1 MARILLAT
9 GKGLERFL
17 RQIKQD
23 HDVVHIKNAAE
34 FGDRL
39 SSEEWDVVIA
49 EASMAESL
57 EEKTLERLEQQNTVF
72 IFLTSVEGL
81 SPKLREKAFAV
92 VEEPW
97 TSDKLQTALKNA
109 LKHRKLLQIIEQ
121 LRKEEEKKYFLVGKS
136 EAMRKLWDD
145 IRKVAAS
152 DATVLIVGES
162 GTGKELVARAI
173 HKLSRRKNEP
183 FVRVNCAAIPE
194 ELIESELFGH
204 ERGAFT
210 GAYERKIGKF
220 EMAHR
225 GTLFLDEIGDMSLRT
240 QAKLLRA
247 IESGEIQRIGSNK
260 IINVDVRIIAA
271 TNKDLEQLI
280 KEGNFRQ
287 DLYYRLSVVVIKTPP
302 LRKRKEDIPL
312 LVEHFVELFSE
323 ENNYPKKRFTE
334 RAMAALMN
342 YHWPGN
348 VRELKNIVERLLTMV
363 DSDVIDIVDIPDY
376 IIASVDEEKSAVFR
390 ARTLQE
396 FKERAERMFII
407 QKLKENNWNIK
418 KTAEAIGTP
427 RSNLYRKLIQ
437 YGIIRKMPEEE
448 G

>member
-9 GKGLERFL
+9 QKVVDRFL

-23 HDVVHIKNAAE
+23 HDAVHIKNPVE
-34 FGDRL
+34 FGARV

-49 EASMAESL
+49 EASMAEGL
-57 EEKTLERLEQQNTVF
+57 EEKSLEHIEQQNTVL
-72 IFLTSVEGL
+72 IFLTSGEGL
-81 SPKLREKAFAV
+81 SPKLRERAFAV

-109 LKHRKLLQIIEQ
+109 LKHRKLLQTIEQ
-121 LRKEEEKKYFLVGKS
+121 LRQEEEKKYFLVGKS
-136 EAMRKLWDD
+136 EAMRRLWDD

-280 KEGNFRQ
+280 KEGNFRE

-312 LVEHFVELFSE
+312 LVQHFVELFSE

-448 G
+448 S